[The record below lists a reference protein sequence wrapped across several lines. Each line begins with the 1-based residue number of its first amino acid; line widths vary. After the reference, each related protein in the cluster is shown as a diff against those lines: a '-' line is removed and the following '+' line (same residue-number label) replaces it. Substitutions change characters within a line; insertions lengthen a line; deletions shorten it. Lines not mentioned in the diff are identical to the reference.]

1 MADSDCFLGL
11 NFPLTRS
18 ATKVKPDK
26 NLQNSHSFCK
36 RNENE
41 VSMTPANGRMPD
53 ITYISDLILPYS
65 SNISMIQLEEGLLNN
80 YAKVMVHY
88 ALHNGQGIRK
98 GDTVFL
104 VGQECT
110 KDLYLAIAR
119 EIYAAGGNVITNYQ
133 PDNTREQS
141 LGRYLLGN
149 GSDEQI
155 GFFAAPY
162 WNGIVEAADHIL
174 FIIAEPD
181 IHYLEGMSSSKISRM
196 MSARAPYM
204 QMRER
209 KEQQGKLSWSLC
221 LYGTPSMAAEAGLS
235 LEEYWEQIIE
245 ACYLREEDPVARWKA
260 VQKQIEDIR
269 DKLDALPIDTLHI
282 KGDDVDLHISIGANR
297 KWLSG
302 GGKNIPSFE
311 IFTSPNWRETHG
323 TIRFN
328 QPLYYAGKRISGVS
342 LQFEKGVVIA
352 STATENEA
360 ALKEMIGQENAD
372 KVGEFSLTDRRHSR
386 ITKFMATTLF
396 DENMGGEYGNTHIAL
411 GNAYKDTFI
420 GDMATVSDEQWAEM
434 GYNSCPKVH
443 TDIISTSNR
452 TVRARLA
459 DGSEKIIYTNGEFV
473 LD

>member
-1 MADSDCFLGL
+1 
-11 NFPLTRS
+11 
-18 ATKVKPDK
+18 
-26 NLQNSHSFCK
+26 
-36 RNENE
+36 
-41 VSMTPANGRMPD
+41 
-53 ITYISDLILPYS
+53 
-65 SNISMIQLEEGLLNN
+65 MIQLEKELLNN

-88 ALHNGQGIRK
+88 ALNNGNGIGK

-119 EIYAAGGNVITNYQ
+119 EIYSAGGNLISGYQ
-133 PDNTREQS
+133 PDNIRETS
-141 LGRYLLGN
+141 LARYLLEN

-155 GFFAAPY
+155 GFFAEPY
-162 WNGIVEAADHIL
+162 WKGIVDATDHIL
-174 FIIAEPD
+174 FIVAEPD
-181 IHYLEGMSSSKISRM
+181 IHYLEGLPASKISRM
-196 MSARAPYM
+196 LSARAPYM
-204 QMRER
+204 QMREK

-235 LEEYWEQIIE
+235 LDEYWEQIIE
-245 ACYLREEDPVARWKA
+245 ACYLREDDPVAKWRS
-260 VQKQIEDIR
+260 VQKEIEAIK
-269 DKLDALPIDTLHI
+269 DKLDALPVESLHI
-282 KGDDVDLHISIGANR
+282 KGDDVDLHIRIGAHR

-311 IFTSPNWRETHG
+311 IFTSPDWRGTHG

-342 LQFEKGVVIA
+342 LQFENGIVVA
-352 STATENEA
+352 SSASENEA
-360 ALKEMIGQENAD
+360 ALKEMIAQENAD

-411 GNAYKDTFI
+411 GNAYKDTYS
-420 GDMATVSDEQWAEM
+420 GDMAAVTDEQWADM

-452 TVRARLA
+452 TVTATLS
-459 DGSEKIIYTNGEFV
+459 DGTKKIIYKNGEFV
-473 LD
+473 ID